1 MNVRQ
6 MLESER
12 GELVELLRSLSPDQ
26 WETPSLCTGWTVRD
40 VVCHLQTD
48 TVSLSSYG
56 LLGLRNRFS
65 VNRVNAALVER
76 FRQLPTAE
84 LVKRLD
90 GRFGWFAK
98 LSPGLALSDT
108 FVHQQDIR
116 RPLGLERKVPEERLV
131 HVLGNPDPFA
141 APGRYMKGLRWE
153 ATDVDWAKGTG
164 PVVRGPGEALALA
177 MVGRGVAVDDLEGDG
192 VALVRERCKR

>member
-6 MLESER
+6 MLEDER
-12 GELVELLRSLSPDQ
+12 GELVELLRSLSAEQ
-26 WETPSLCTGWTVRD
+26 WETPSLCAGWTVRD

-56 LLGLRNRFS
+56 LLGLRSLFS
-65 VNRVNAALVER
+65 VDRINNGLVER
-76 FRQLPTAE
+76 FRPMPADV
-84 LVKRLD
+84 LVERLATTS
-90 GRFGWFAK
+90 GWFSR

-116 RPLGLERKVPEERLV
+116 RPLGLERNVPAERLV
-131 HVLGNPDPFA
+131 HVLTNPDPFA

-153 ATDVDWAKGTG
+153 ATDIDWSKGSG
-164 PVVRGPGEALALA
+164 PAVRGPGEALALA
-177 MVGRGVAVDDLEGDG
+177 MVGRAVAVAELEGDG